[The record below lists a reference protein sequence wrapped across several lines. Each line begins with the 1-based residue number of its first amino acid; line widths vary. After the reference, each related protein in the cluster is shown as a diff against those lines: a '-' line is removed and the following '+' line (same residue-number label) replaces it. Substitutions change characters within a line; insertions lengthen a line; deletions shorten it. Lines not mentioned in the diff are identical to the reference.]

1 MSQMGRLSTFSVI
14 NVQARCVYATSRGR
28 LNFYTNARH
37 DINDHIF
44 VFFSDEKSV
53 GVKTMRK
60 YDDMYSPCAL
70 RLECL

>member
-1 MSQMGRLSTFSVI
+1 MSQMGRLSTFPVI
-14 NVQARCVYATSRGR
+14 NVKVRCAHATSRGR

-60 YDDMYSPCAL
+60 YDNMWFPYAL
-70 RLECL
+70 QLE